1 MELYLMRHGIAE
13 APESEARK
21 ADARRRLTPEGSAK
35 VRRIA
40 RSLRRMKIDF
50 DLILS
55 SPLLRSRITA
65 EIVAEEMTLGKKLE
79 ITPLLAPDGSLE
91 ELVRDLGS
99 RLAGRESILLVGHE
113 PSLSTLVSIL
123 ISGNTRSG
131 ITLKKGG
138 ICKLAIERIR
148 YGRCATMEWLLAPAQ
163 MTRLQ

>member
-13 APESEARK
+13 APESDARK

-40 RSLRRMKIDF
+40 RMLKRMKIDF

-65 EIVAEEMTLGKKLE
+65 EIVAEELALGKKLE
-79 ITPLLAPDGSLE
+79 ITPLLVPDSPLE
-91 ELVRDLGS
+91 ELVEDLGS
-99 RLAGRESILLVGHE
+99 RLAGRESVLLVGHE
-113 PSLSTLVSIL
+113 PCLSALASIL
-123 ISGNTRSG
+123 ISGSGRSA

-138 ICKLAIERIR
+138 ICKLDIDRIR

-163 MTRLQ
+163 MTRLR